1 MTIWRLVIS
10 EIRHRKI
17 NFALGVL
24 SVMVA
29 SASFIG
35 SVTLLRI
42 HDFRTGQIL
51 LQKEAELAKRM
62 AVLTDDTRK
71 AMLKLGFNVVILPKD
86 QNLADWYADDYASKY
101 MPEDYV
107 HQLVD
112 SRIVT
117 IRHLLPS
124 LQQKIEWPERKRMII
139 LMGTRGEVPELH
151 KDPGKPLVEP
161 VPPGT
166 ISLGYELHRSLD
178 LKPGDKIELMGRPFV
193 VHACYEERGNK
204 DDITA
209 WIYLAEA
216 QELLGKKGL
225 INAILAL
232 ECLCTPD
239 SLPQIRKELAA
250 ILPGTQVIERGSQAI
265 ARAEARTKVEE
276 EARVAIEKEKLGRE
290 HLRAVRERFASILTP
305 VVVAAC
311 AVWVALLGFTNVRA
325 RREEIGI
332 LRTLG
337 VSARHILLMFLS
349 KHVLVGVLG
358 GALGFGAGV
367 LSAVYFSKTLEGTWG
382 LWLNDG
388 GRMMDDGRS
397 SVVPLLS
404 SVVQLRAGTLAVLLL
419 LCVGGAA
426 ALAVIA
432 GWIPTVLATRQDP
445 AEVLREE

>member
-1 MTIWRLVIS
+1 MTIWKLVIS
-10 EIRHRKI
+10 EIRHRKM

-51 LQKEAELAKRM
+51 GQKEVELAKRM

-71 AMLKLGFNVVILPKD
+71 AMLKLGFNIVILPKD
-86 QNLADWYADDYASKY
+86 QNMADWYADDYASKY

-107 HQLVD
+107 HRLAD
-112 SRIVT
+112 SGIVT
-117 IRHLLPS
+117 VRHFLPS

-139 LMGTRGEVPELH
+139 LMGTRGEVPDLH
-151 KDPGKPLVEP
+151 KNPTKPLVEP

-178 LKPGDKIELMGRPFV
+178 LKPGDKVELMGRPFV

-216 QELLGKKGL
+216 QELLDKKGL

-232 ECLCTPD
+232 ECLCMPD
-239 SLPQIRKELAA
+239 ALPQIRKEIAA

-265 ARAEARTKVEE
+265 ARAEARTKVEQ
-276 EARVAIEKEKLGRE
+276 EARIAIEKEKLGRE
-290 HLRAVRERFASILTP
+290 HLRAVRERLASILTP
-305 VVVAAC
+305 VVVATC
-311 AVWVALLGFTNVRA
+311 AVWVSLLGFTNVRA

-367 LSAVYFSKTLEGTWG
+367 LSAVYFSKTLEGTWVWITNTNFSSPG
-382 LWLNDG
+382 LL
-388 GRMMDDGRS
+388 
-397 SVVPLLS
+397 V
-404 SVVQLRAGTLAVLLL
+404 VLLL

-445 AEVLREE
+445 ADVLREE

>member
-1 MTIWRLVIS
+1 MTIWKLVTS
-10 EIRHRKI
+10 EILHRRM

-42 HDFRTGQIL
+42 HDLRTGQIL
-51 LQKEAELAKRM
+51 EAKQEELAKRM
-62 AVLTDDTRK
+62 AELKDDTRK

-86 QNLADWYADDYASKY
+86 QNLADWYAEDYASKY

-107 HQLVD
+107 HKLAN
-112 SRIVT
+112 SGIVT
-117 IRHLLPS
+117 VRHFLPS
-124 LQQKIEWPERKRMII
+124 LQQKIEWPERKRKII
-139 LMGTRGEVPELH
+139 LVGARGEVPNLH
-151 KDPGKPLVEP
+151 KNPVKPMVQP

-178 LKPGDKIELMGRPFV
+178 LKVGEKVKLMGKEFTI
-193 VHACYEERGNK
+193 HACHKERGNK

-216 QELLGKKGL
+216 QELLDKQGL

-232 ECLCTPD
+232 ECMCAGMD
-239 SLPQIRKELAA
+239 ALPLMRKEIAA
-250 ILPGTQVIERGSQAI
+250 ILPGTQVIERGSRAL

-276 EARVAIEKEKLGRE
+276 EAKTAIEKEKLGRQ
-290 HLRAVRERFASILTP
+290 HLRAVRERLASILTP
-305 VVVAAC
+305 VIVTAC

-332 LRTLG
+332 LRALG
-337 VSARHILLMFLS
+337 VSAKGILALFLSRHI
-349 KHVLVGVLG
+349 LVGVLG
-358 GALGFGAGV
+358 GALGFCAGV
-367 LSAVYFSKTLEGTWG
+367 LAAVYFSAALEGTRIGITGTDLSVAG
-382 LWLNDG
+382 LL
-388 GRMMDDGRS
+388 
-397 SVVPLLS
+397 VLS
-404 SVVQLRAGTLAVLLL
+404 
-419 LCVGGAA
+419 VGGAA

-432 GWIPTVLATRQDP
+432 GWIPTMTAIRQDP

>member
-1 MTIWRLVIS
+1 MTIWKLVIS
-10 EIRHRKI
+10 EIRHRKM
-17 NFALGVL
+17 NFVLGVL

-51 LQKEAELAKRM
+51 LQKEAELAQRM

-107 HQLVD
+107 DRLVD

-151 KDPGKPLVEP
+151 KDPSKPLVEP

-178 LKPGDKIELMGRPFV
+178 LKPGDKVELMGRPFV

-216 QELLGKKGL
+216 QELLDKKGL

-239 SLPQIRKELAA
+239 ALPQIRKEIAA
-250 ILPGTQVIERGSQAI
+250 ILPGTQVIERGSQAL
-265 ARAEARTKVEE
+265 ARAEARTKVEQ
-276 EARVAIEKEKLGRE
+276 EARIAIEKEKLGRE

-311 AVWVALLGFTNVRA
+311 AVWVSLLGFTNVRA

-367 LSAVYFSKTLEGTWG
+367 LSAVYFSKTLEGTWVWITNTNFSSPG
-382 LWLNDG
+382 L
-388 GRMMDDGRS
+388 
-397 SVVPLLS
+397 
-404 SVVQLRAGTLAVLLL
+404 LAVLLL

-445 AEVLREE
+445 ADVLREE

>member
-1 MTIWRLVIS
+1 MTIWKLVTS
-10 EIRHRKI
+10 EILHRKM

-42 HDFRTGQIL
+42 HDLRTGQIL
-51 LQKEAELAKRM
+51 EAKQDELANRM
-62 AVLTDDTRK
+62 AVFKDDTRK

-86 QNLADWYADDYASKY
+86 QNLADWYSDDYASKY

-107 HQLVD
+107 HQLAD
-112 SRIVT
+112 SGIVT
-117 IRHLLPS
+117 VRHFLPS
-124 LQQKIEWPERKRMII
+124 LQQKIEWPEQKRKII
-139 LMGTRGEVPELH
+139 LVGARGEVPNLH
-151 KDPGKPLVEP
+151 KNPVKPMVQP

-166 ISLGYELHRSLD
+166 ISLGLELHRSLN
-178 LKPGDKIELMGRPFV
+178 LKVGDKVELMGRQFTV
-193 VHACYEERGNK
+193 QACHKERGNK

-216 QELLGKKGL
+216 QELLDKPGR

-232 ECLCTPD
+232 QCMCAGMD
-239 SLPQIRKELAA
+239 ALPGMRKEIAA
-250 ILPGTQVIERGSQAI
+250 ILPGTQVIERGS
-265 ARAEARTKVEE
+265 RVLTRFEARTRVGE
-276 EARVAIEKEKLGRE
+276 EAKIAIEKEKLGRQ

-305 VVVAAC
+305 VIVTAC

-325 RREEIGI
+325 RREEIGV

-337 VSARHILLMFLS
+337 VSAKSILAMFVSRHI
-349 KHVLVGVLG
+349 LVGVLG
-358 GALGFGAGV
+358 GALGFCAGV
-367 LSAVYFSKTLEGTWG
+367 LAAVYFSAALEGTRIWITGTG
-382 LWLNDG
+382 L
-388 GRMMDDGRS
+388 
-397 SVVPLLS
+397 SVAGLMVLS
-404 SVVQLRAGTLAVLLL
+404 I
-419 LCVGGAA
+419 GGAA

-432 GWIPTVLATRQDP
+432 GWIPTMTAIRQDP

>member
-1 MTIWRLVIS
+1 MTIWKLVIS
-10 EIRHRKI
+10 EILHRKM

-51 LQKEAELAKRM
+51 QQKQDELATRM
-62 AVLTDDTRK
+62 TQLKDDTRK

-86 QNLADWYADDYASKY
+86 QNLADWYSDDYASKY

-107 HQLVD
+107 HRLAD
-112 SRIVT
+112 SGIVT
-117 IRHLLPS
+117 VRHFLPS
-124 LQQKIEWPERKRMII
+124 LQQKIEWSERKRKII
-139 LMGTRGEVPELH
+139 LVGTRGEVPNLH
-151 KDPGKPLVEP
+151 KNPTKPMVQP

-166 ISLGYELHRSLD
+166 ISLGYELHRSLG
-178 LKPGDKIELMGRPFV
+178 LKLGDKVELMAQPFV
-193 VHACYEERGNK
+193 VQACHKERGNK

-216 QELLGKKGL
+216 QELLDKKGL

-232 ECLCTPD
+232 ECMCAGVD
-239 SLPQIRKELAA
+239 ALPRIRDEIAA
-250 ILPGTQVIERGSQAI
+250 ILPGTQVIERGSRAL
-265 ARAEARTKVEE
+265 ARAEARTKVEA
-276 EARVAIEKEKLGRE
+276 EARIAIEKEKLGRDD
-290 HLRAVRERFASILTP
+290 LRAARERLASILTP
-305 VVVAAC
+305 VVVTAC

-332 LRTLG
+332 LRALG
-337 VSARHILLMFLS
+337 VSARHVLLMFLS
-349 KHVLVGVLG
+349 RHALVGVLG

-367 LSAVYFSKTLEGTWG
+367 LSAVYFSETLEGTRLWITGTNFSSPG
-382 LWLNDG
+382 LL
-388 GRMMDDGRS
+388 
-397 SVVPLLS
+397 
-404 SVVQLRAGTLAVLLL
+404 AGLLL
-419 LCVGGAA
+419 ASVGGAT

-432 GWIPTVLATRQDP
+432 GWIPTVVATRQDP

>member
-1 MTIWRLVIS
+1 MTIWKLVTS
-10 EIRHRKI
+10 EILHRRM

-42 HDFRTGQIL
+42 HDLLTGQIL
-51 LQKEAELAKRM
+51 EAKQDELANRM
-62 AVLTDDTRK
+62 AVLKDDTRK

-107 HQLVD
+107 HKLAN

-117 IRHLLPS
+117 VRHFLPS
-124 LQQKIEWPERKRMII
+124 LQQKIEWPERKRKII
-139 LMGTRGEVPELH
+139 LVGTRGEVPNLH
-151 KDPGKPLVEP
+151 KNPVKPLVQP

-166 ISLGYELHRSLD
+166 ISFGYELHRSLD
-178 LKPGDKIELMGRPFV
+178 LKVGDKVELMGRQFV
-193 VHACYEERGNK
+193 VQACHKERGNK

-216 QELLGKKGL
+216 QELLDKQGL

-232 ECLCTPD
+232 ECLCTGD
-239 SLPQIRKELAA
+239 ALPLIRKEIAA
-250 ILPGTQVIERGSQAI
+250 ILPGTQVIERGSRAL

-276 EARVAIEKEKLGRE
+276 EAKIAIEKEKLGRQ
-290 HLRAVRERFASILTP
+290 HLRAVRERLASILTP
-305 VVVAAC
+305 VIVTAC

-325 RREEIGI
+325 RREEIGV

-337 VSARHILLMFLS
+337 VSAKSILVMFVSRHI
-349 KHVLVGVLG
+349 LVGVLG
-358 GALGFGAGV
+358 GALGFCAGV
-367 LSAVYFSKTLEGTWG
+367 LAAVYFSTALEGTRIQITSMDISAAG
-382 LWLNDG
+382 LL
-388 GRMMDDGRS
+388 
-397 SVVPLLS
+397 VLS
-404 SVVQLRAGTLAVLLL
+404 
-419 LCVGGAA
+419 VGGAA

-432 GWIPTVLATRQDP
+432 GWIPTMTAIRQDP
-445 AEVLREE
+445 ADVLREE

>member
-1 MTIWRLVIS
+1 MTIWKLVTS
-10 EIRHRKI
+10 EILHRRM

-42 HDFRTGQIL
+42 HDLRTGQIL
-51 LQKEAELAKRM
+51 EAKQEELAKRM
-62 AVLTDDTRK
+62 AELKDDTRK

-86 QNLADWYADDYASKY
+86 QNLADWYAEDYASKY

-107 HQLVD
+107 HKLAN
-112 SRIVT
+112 SGIVT
-117 IRHLLPS
+117 VRHFLPS
-124 LQQKIEWPERKRMII
+124 LQQKIEWPERKRKII
-139 LMGTRGEVPELH
+139 LVGARGEVPNLH
-151 KDPGKPLVEP
+151 KNPVKPMVQP

-178 LKPGDKIELMGRPFV
+178 LKVGEKVKLMGKEFTI
-193 VHACYEERGNK
+193 HACHKERGNK

-216 QELLGKKGL
+216 QELLYKQGL

-232 ECLCTPD
+232 ECMCAGMD
-239 SLPQIRKELAA
+239 ALPLMRKEIAA
-250 ILPGTQVIERGSQAI
+250 ILPGTQVIERGSRAL

-276 EARVAIEKEKLGRE
+276 EAKTAIEKEKLGRQ
-290 HLRAVRERFASILTP
+290 HLRAVRERLASILTP
-305 VVVAAC
+305 VIVTAC

-332 LRTLG
+332 LRALG
-337 VSARHILLMFLS
+337 VSAKGILALFLSRHI
-349 KHVLVGVLG
+349 LVGVLG
-358 GALGFGAGV
+358 GALGFCAGV
-367 LSAVYFSKTLEGTWG
+367 LAAVYFSAALEGTRIGITGTDLSVAG
-382 LWLNDG
+382 LL
-388 GRMMDDGRS
+388 
-397 SVVPLLS
+397 VLS
-404 SVVQLRAGTLAVLLL
+404 
-419 LCVGGAA
+419 VGGAA

-432 GWIPTVLATRQDP
+432 GWIPTMTAIRQDP